1 MTETDTT
8 DIRTRSQY
16 QTRDNESL
24 PRTAEERRWIHVDLR
39 SSVACKWPTNKPGSS
54 GRTGCCSL
62 RDTPRSRNK
71 RAR

>member
-24 PRTAEERRWIHVDLR
+24 PRTAEERRWIHVYLR
-39 SSVACKWPTNKPGSS
+39 SSVAEKV
-54 GRTGCCSL
+54 
-62 RDTPRSRNK
+62 
-71 RAR
+71 ARKHT